1 MRPPPRRLPLIAILA
16 TLAIVGCSKRE
27 PPKGGESN
35 VTRLPDVLSYEETP
49 VGSRDPLVNSI
60 APALGPW
67 MVLWRHA
74 YPGFAADSLIR
85 VGVAPAFS
93 GSYTQPLRD
102 VYPPSKEHVA
112 AFRILSARSPDGRYD
127 LIFDG
132 YQCVEM
138 DGDHVEIGGEPDTAP
153 LLLDLKRKVSTRFD
167 FCGPGSCTHHWGAW
181 ISPATFVLTGTE
193 NDERYMGIRGR
204 VQVYS
209 LRDSTVTTY
218 VTRPLHST
226 RAAAYRAAWE
236 SWVAMRYHATKQ
248 VASRS

>member
-1 MRPPPRRLPLIAILA
+1 MRPPSPRVPLIAIFA
-16 TLAIVGCSKRE
+16 ALAIFGCSKHE
-27 PPKGGESN
+27 PQKGGKSGA
-35 VTRLPDVLSYEETP
+35 TRLPDVLSYDETP
-49 VGSRDPLVNSI
+49 VGPHDPLVNSI

-74 YPGFAADSLIR
+74 YPGFSADSLIR
-85 VGVAPAFS
+85 VGAVAAFAA
-93 GSYTQPLRD
+93 SYAQPLRE

-112 AFRILSARSPDGRYD
+112 AFRILSARFPDGRYN

-132 YQCVEM
+132 YVYVEM
-138 DGDHVEIGGEPDTAP
+138 YGDQISISGEPDSAP
-153 LLLDLKRKVSTRFD
+153 LLLDLKREVSTRFD
-167 FCGPGSCTHHWGAW
+167 FCGTDCRHHWGVW
-181 ISPATFVLTGTE
+181 ISPTTFVLTGTQ
-193 NDERYMGIRGR
+193 NDERSMGIRGR

-218 VTRPLHST
+218 VTRPLHSS
-226 RAAAYRAAWE
+226 RAAAYRSAWE

>member
-1 MRPPPRRLPLIAILA
+1 
-16 TLAIVGCSKRE
+16 
-27 PPKGGESN
+27 
-35 VTRLPDVLSYEETP
+35 
-49 VGSRDPLVNSI
+49 
-60 APALGPW
+60 
-67 MVLWRHA
+67 
-74 YPGFAADSLIR
+74 
-85 VGVAPAFS
+85 
-93 GSYTQPLRD
+93 
-102 VYPPSKEHVA
+102 
-112 AFRILSARSPDGRYD
+112 
-127 LIFDG
+127 FDG

-138 DGDHVEIGGEPDTAP
+138 NGDHVEIGGEPDTAP
-153 LLLDLKRKVSTRFD
+153 LLLDLDRKVSTRFD

-226 RAAAYRAAWE
+226 RAAAYRSAWE

-248 VASRS
+248 LSSRS